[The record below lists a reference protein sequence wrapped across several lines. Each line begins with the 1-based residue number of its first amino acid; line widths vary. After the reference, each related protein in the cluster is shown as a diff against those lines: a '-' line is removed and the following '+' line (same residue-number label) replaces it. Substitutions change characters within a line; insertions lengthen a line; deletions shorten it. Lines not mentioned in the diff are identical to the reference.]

1 MTGPVLRTDLVTVFR
16 LRAFVPTEIAERVR
30 ADLRGL
36 DGVRHVMVGVDPGHE
51 TALVTADVDPAAADR
66 VLEDIREIGIAAE
79 DLSLSRDE
87 KITLGGSAPLGE
99 TRLAWAAVLGE
110 ARANA
115 RPISRY
121 LLLMIVAGVIAA
133 FGVIDRNEILIVG
146 AMAVSPDLLPLC
158 AACVAIEARR
168 PRLAGRAIG
177 TLLLGLGL
185 AACVGALIGFV
196 LEVTGWLPENFHI
209 RGGGIGTLA
218 RIDLSTII
226 VASAAGVAAIL
237 AFETRASSAVGV
249 AISVTTIPAAAY
261 AGVAAGLG
269 DADDFVHGM
278 AVLGVNLTAL
288 LVTGTATLVVQ
299 RLQSGAGGPPKSINP
314 PG

>member
-1 MTGPVLRTDLVTVFR
+1 MTGPILRTDLVTVFR
-16 LRAFVPTEIAERVR
+16 LRAFVPKDVAERVR

-36 DGVRHVMVGVDPGHE
+36 RGVRHVMVNADAGHE
-51 TALVTADVDPAAADR
+51 TTLVTADVDPAAADR

-87 KITLGGSAPLGE
+87 KITLGGSAPIGE

-121 LLLMIVAGVIAA
+121 LLLMGVAGVIAA

-168 PRLAGRAIG
+168 SPLAGRAIG

-185 AACVGALIGFV
+185 STLVAAVLGLV
-196 LEVTGWLPENFHI
+196 LEVTGWLPQDFHI

-218 RIDLSTII
+218 RVDLST
-226 VASAAGVAAIL
+226 VLVAGVAGIAAIL
-237 AFETRASSAVGV
+237 AFETRASAAVGV

-261 AGVAAGLG
+261 AGVALG
-269 DADDFVHGM
+269 IADLDDALHGM
-278 AVLGVNLTAL
+278 VVLAVNV
-288 LVTGTATLVVQ
+288 ATLLIAGTSTLAVQ
-299 RLQSGAGGPPKSINP
+299 RLRGAAALPRDLKP

>member
-1 MTGPVLRTDLVTVFR
+1 MSGPILRTDLVTVFR
-16 LRAFVPTEIAERVR
+16 LRAFVPKEVAERVR

-36 DGVRHVMVGVDPGHE
+36 HGVRHVMVNADAGHE
-51 TALVTADVDPAAADR
+51 TTLVTADVDPAAADR

-87 KITLGGSAPLGE
+87 KITLGGSTPVGE

-121 LLLMIVAGVIAA
+121 LLLMAVAGVIAA

-168 PRLAGRAIG
+168 PPLAGRAIG

-185 AACVGALIGFV
+185 STLVAAVLGLV
-196 LEVTGWLPENFHI
+196 LEVTGWLPQDFHI

-218 RIDLSTII
+218 RVDLST
-226 VASAAGVAAIL
+226 VLVAGVAGIAAIL
-237 AFETRASSAVGV
+237 AFETRASAAVGV

-261 AGVAAGLG
+261 AGVALG
-269 DADDFVHGM
+269 IADLDDALHGM
-278 AVLGVNLTAL
+278 VVLAVNVATL
-288 LVTGTATLVVQ
+288 LIAGTATLAVQ
-299 RLQSGAGGPPKSINP
+299 RLRGAAALPRDLKPRG
-314 PG
+314 